1 MEIVWLGYVAGLLT
15 TIGFVPQLVKSWRM
29 KETKDLSLPM
39 LLIMDAGL
47 SLWLI
52 YGMMIGDPALIAANS
67 VSTPITFTLTGL
79 KLRYG

>member
-1 MEIVWLGYVAGLLT
+1 MDIVWLGYIAGFLT
-15 TIGFVPQLVKSWRM
+15 TIGFVPQLVKSYRL
-29 KETKDLSLPM
+29 KETRDLSLPM

-52 YGMMIGDPALIAANS
+52 YGVTIGDPALIAANS
-67 VSTPITFTLTGL
+67 ISTPITLALTGL